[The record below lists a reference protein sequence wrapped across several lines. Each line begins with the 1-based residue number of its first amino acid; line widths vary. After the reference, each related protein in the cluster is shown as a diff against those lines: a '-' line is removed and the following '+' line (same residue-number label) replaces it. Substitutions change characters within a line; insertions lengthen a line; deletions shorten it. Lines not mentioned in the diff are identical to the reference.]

1 MSAAEAYEW
10 CYLLVGWVR
19 ASDSDHN
26 GFSHSD
32 HVRGLSPLTSSFAFD
47 LGTCRASHAAPE
59 ADDIAW

>member
-1 MSAAEAYEW
+1 MV
-10 CYLLVGWVR
+10 YLIVRWLR